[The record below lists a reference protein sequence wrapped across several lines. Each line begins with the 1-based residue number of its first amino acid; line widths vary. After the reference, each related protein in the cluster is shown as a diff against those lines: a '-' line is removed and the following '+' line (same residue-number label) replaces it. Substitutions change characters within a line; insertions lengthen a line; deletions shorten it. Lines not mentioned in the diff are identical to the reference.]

1 MVGLAV
7 LFLRVN
13 DPNAWLLASLLFV
26 ATPSFSHPLL
36 MNPALRSFALGYHA
50 VFSGMLCSLFY
61 IFFGVFP
68 ECSPLER
75 RFRWLKWASLAFG
88 VALVL
93 PGLGIGDMRI
103 PGVAEQLVG
112 ERAAEMLRTLLVMG
126 VTASLGWV
134 SSRWEETHLVVL
146 PLPRCAA
153 NRG

>member
-13 DPNAWLLASLLFV
+13 DPNAWLLASLFCGFV

-36 MNPALRSFALGYHA
+36 MNPACARLLSGITRS
-50 VFSGMLCSLFY
+50 
-61 IFFGVFP
+61 FP
-68 ECSPLER
+68 ECFA
-75 RFRWLKWASLAFG
+75 RFSTSFCGISRVLSTASLAFG